1 MCQNWV
7 RVPPLTGQ
15 LPETAGGP
23 LPPVVFSSSA
33 LYRESLTSALCNR
46 EMLNGVPSTIAEKV
60 VAVESLSRFRLFV
73 TPRTAAHQASLS
85 FTISWSLLKL
95 MSIELIMPSNLLIL
109 CCPLLLPSIFL
120 SIRVYSNKL
129 ALPIRWLKYWSFS
142 FSISPSNDYSGLI
155 SFTTDWFNLLGRV
168 KGLSRVLSKSIN
180 FFWHSAFF
188 MVLLSHPYV
197 TTGKAIALTIQSFA
211 NKVMSLPCDMLPRFV
226 LQGEFG

>member
-1 MCQNWV
+1 MEFH
-7 RVPPLTGQ
+7 PLLQ
-15 LPETAGGP
+15 RRL
-23 LPPVVFSSSA
+23 L
-33 LYRESLTSALCNR
+33 LQ
-46 EMLNGVPSTIAEKV
+46 
-60 VAVESLSRFRLFV
+60 SLSRVRFFV
-73 TPRTAAHQASLS
+73 TPWIAARQASLS
-85 FTISWSLLKL
+85 FTISWSLLRL
-95 MSIELIMPSNLLIL
+95 RSIELMMPSNLLSL

-120 SIRVYSNKL
+120 SIGVYSNKL
-129 ALPIRWLKYWSFS
+129 ALPIRWPKYWSFS

-168 KGLSRVLSKSIN
+168 KGLSRVFSSTTVWKHQ

-226 LQGEFG
+226 LQGEFGWKMINC

>member
-1 MCQNWV
+1 MEFH
-7 RVPPLTGQ
+7 PLLQ
-15 LPETAGGP
+15 RRL
-23 LPPVVFSSSA
+23 L
-33 LYRESLTSALCNR
+33 LQ
-46 EMLNGVPSTIAEKV
+46 
-60 VAVESLSRFRLFV
+60 SLSRVRLFV
-73 TPRTAAHQASLS
+73 TPWTAARQASLS
-85 FTISWSLLKL
+85 FTISWSLLRL
-95 MSIELIMPSNLLIL
+95 RSIELMMPSNLLIL

-120 SIRVYSNKL
+120 SIGVYSNKL
-129 ALPIRWLKYWSFS
+129 ALPIRWPKYWSFS

-168 KGLSRVLSKSIN
+168 KGLSRVFSSTTVWKHQ

-226 LQGEFG
+226 LQGEFGWKMINC